1 MPSLRA
7 VVSCQAYVH
16 EMDGTAP
23 KEACGGVFDPTC
35 FLETLDILATSMPER
50 SSKPHLL
57 AASLERPGFKPC
69 CMLPAHPANG
79 YSWNSM
85 RPYNG
90 SISADWRAVL
100 TYHHEPR
107 VVAIIPSIAAAA
119 AAA

>member
-1 MPSLRA
+1 
-7 VVSCQAYVH
+7 
-16 EMDGTAP
+16 MDGTAP
-23 KEACGGVFDPTC
+23 KEACGLHTVEGVFDPTW
-35 FLETLDILATSMPER
+35 FLETLDIQRLANSMPER

-100 TYHHEPR
+100 AYHHEPR

-119 AAA
+119 AAAAA